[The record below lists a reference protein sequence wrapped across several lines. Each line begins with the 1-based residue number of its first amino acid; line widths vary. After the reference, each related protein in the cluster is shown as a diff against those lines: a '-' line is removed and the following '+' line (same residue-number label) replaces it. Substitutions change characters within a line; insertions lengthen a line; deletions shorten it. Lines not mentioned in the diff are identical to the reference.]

1 MLDWLVRVAI
11 NNHCM
16 LLHAHIRNEKKRFHK
31 KQGCGGHR
39 YTKCGKVA
47 FIPLTYVY
55 QPTVESDGAW
65 GIQS

>member
-1 MLDWLVRVAI
+1 MP
-11 NNHCM
+11 
-16 LLHAHIRNEKKRFHK
+16 LHAHIGNEGKRFHK

-55 QPTVESDGAW
+55 QPTMESDGAW
-65 GIQS
+65 GI